1 MQLSV
6 RCKIVDTGWS
16 NLKKKMDKITFKC
29 KLSGNTVSFVNPFDI
44 ECLRKDVNYEE
55 VKNGNQ
61 TETESKSTSNH
72 AGENEARNERQ
83 ERNDENEVRQ
93 EEVLIAQKLVIDR
106 LLPAKEV
113 KKKAGRPK
121 KK

>member
-1 MQLSV
+1 MS
-6 RCKIVDTGWS
+6 
-16 NLKKKMDKITFKC
+16 KITFKC
-29 KLSGNTVSFVNPFDI
+29 KLSGNTVSFVNPLDI

-61 TETESKSTSNH
+61 TETESKSIGNRTDD
-72 AGENEARNERQ
+72 EDEARNERK

-93 EEVLIAQKLVIDR
+93 EEVL
-106 LLPAKEV
+106 

>member
-1 MQLSV
+1 MKV
-6 RCKIVDTGWS
+6 
-16 NLKKKMDKITFKC
+16 TFRC
-29 KLSGNTVSFVNPFDI
+29 KLSGNTVSFTNPLDI

-61 TETESKSTSNH
+61 TETESKSIGNH
-72 AGENEARNERQ
+72 AGEDEARNERQ
-83 ERNDENEVRQ
+83 EGNDENEVRQ
-93 EEVLIAQKLVIDR
+93 EEVL
-106 LLPAKEV
+106 